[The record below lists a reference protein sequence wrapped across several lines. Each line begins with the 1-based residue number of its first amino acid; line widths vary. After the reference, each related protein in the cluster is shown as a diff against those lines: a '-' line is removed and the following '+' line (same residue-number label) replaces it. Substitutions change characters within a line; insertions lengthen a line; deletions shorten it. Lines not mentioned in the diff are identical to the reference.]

1 MFKRKKENEKVVPA
15 KTNKIA
21 VGLDIGTTK
30 VAACV
35 GQRNKEG
42 NIELLGYGDH
52 TSLGVQRGQVINI
65 VQTVEAINHAI
76 KQANNTSGVMI
87 DTVVVGI
94 AGQHINSFQMQG
106 EIKRR
111 DAESEVTKEDV
122 KMLIEDMF
130 KLTVK
135 PGIQIIDA
143 IPQEFFVDDYCDLK
157 DPIGVLG
164 TQLGSVFN
172 IITGNSQHIKNIARC
187 VQKCNLK
194 MEGLVLEPI
203 ASSEVVLDPK
213 EKESGVALVDIG
225 GGTTDIAVFYNGLLR
240 HSAVIPIGADVITDD
255 IKTVFKGM
263 IKENAEA
270 IKLKYGSCI
279 PDKSKPDH
287 IISVPGIRGRPPIN
301 IQQIELSEVIKAR
314 VDEII
319 NRIMGEIKHS
329 DYLKKLGCGMVI
341 TGGGSL
347 LNSLK
352 EFTEYKTGMTV
363 RIGNPEEKIIHTQDS
378 KINNPMYSTALGLM
392 VMGIEKEEEDFEAQ
406 EETESKEV
414 SKVKKEKK
422 LKVPVKK
429 KEPSSGTKYNTWE
442 KVKSLV
448 ESLLEEDTDMHDDDD
463 DFDN

>member
-1 MFKRKKENEKVVPA
+1 MFKRKKEKETVSTT

-30 VAACV
+30 IAVCV

-42 NIELLGYGDH
+42 NIELLGYGEH
-52 TSLGVQRGQVINI
+52 ISLGVQRGQVINI
-65 VQTVEAINHAI
+65 IRTVEAINHAI
-76 KQANNTSGVMI
+76 KEAKTTSGVSI

-94 AGQHINSFQMQG
+94 AGQHINSFRAEG

-111 DAESEVTKEDV
+111 NADTEVTKDDV
-122 KMLIEDMF
+122 KMLIDDMF
-130 KLTVK
+130 KLALK

-143 IPQEFFVDDYCDLK
+143 IPQEFFVDDYRDLK
-157 DPIGVLG
+157 DAVGVLG

-172 IITGNSQHIKNIARC
+172 VITGNSQHIKNIARC
-187 VQKCNLK
+187 VQQSNLK

-240 HSAVIPIGADVITDD
+240 HSAVIPIGGDVITDD
-255 IKTVFKGM
+255 IKAVFKGM

-301 IQQIELSEVIKAR
+301 IQQVELSEVINAR
-314 VDEII
+314 VSEII
-319 NRIMGEIKHS
+319 DRIMAEIKHS
-329 DYLKKLGCGMVI
+329 DYLKKLGCGMVL

-347 LNSLK
+347 LQLLK
-352 EFTEYKTGMTV
+352 EFVEYKTGMSV
-363 RIGNPEEKIIHTQDS
+363 RIGNPEEKIIHKQDS
-378 KINNPMYSTALGLM
+378 KINSPMYSTALGLM
-392 VMGIEKEEEDFEAQ
+392 VMGIEKDEEDLEQ
-406 EETESKEV
+406 EQEIKEV
-414 SKVKKEKK
+414 PKIKKEKIDK
-422 LKVPVKK
+422 IVKEK
-429 KEPSSGTKYNTWE
+429 SEAGPRTKYFSWE
-442 KVKSLV
+442 KVKNLV
-448 ESLLEEDTDMHDDDD
+448 EALLEEDNEDDDE
-463 DFDN
+463 FNN

>member
-1 MFKRKKENEKVVPA
+1 MFKRKKEKEVVITA
-15 KTNKIA
+15 KTKTIA

-30 VAACV
+30 IAACV
-35 GQRNKEG
+35 GQRNNDG
-42 NIELLGYGDH
+42 NIELLGYGEYI
-52 TSLGVQRGQVINI
+52 SLGVQRGQVINI
-65 VQTVEAINHAI
+65 VKTVEAINHAI
-76 KQANNTSGVMI
+76 KQANASSGVLI

-94 AGQHINSFQMQG
+94 AGQHINSFHVEG

-135 PGIQIIDA
+135 PGVQIIDA
-143 IPQEFFVDDYCDLK
+143 IPQEFFVDDYSDLK

-172 IITGNSQHIKNIARC
+172 IVTGNSQHIKNIARC

-225 GGTTDIAVFYNGLLR
+225 GGTSDIAVFYNGILR
-240 HSAVIPIGADVITDD
+240 HSAVIPIGGDVITDD
-255 IKTVFKGM
+255 IKNVFKGL
-263 IKENAEA
+263 IKDNAEV

-301 IQQIELSEVIKAR
+301 IQQMELSAVIEAR
-314 VDEII
+314 V
-319 NRIMGEIKHS
+319 GEIMDRILSEINHS
-329 DYLKKLGCGMVI
+329 DYLKKLGCGIVL
-341 TGGGSL
+341 TGGGAL
-347 LNSLK
+347 LHSIK
-352 EFTEYKTGMTV
+352 EFTEYKTGMSV
-363 RIGNPEEKIIHTQDS
+363 RIGNPEEKIIHKPDS
-378 KINNPMYSTALGLM
+378 KINNPIYATALGLM
-392 VMGIEKEEEDFEAQ
+392 VMGIEKDEEEYIQ
-406 EETESKEV
+406 QKEEIREI
-414 SKVKKEKK
+414 KKPTKDPEKPK
-422 LKVPVKK
+422 PEPKK
-429 KEPSSGTKYNTWE
+429 KESVPRPKYNTWD
-442 KVKSLV
+442 KVKGML
-448 ESLLEEDTDMHDDDD
+448 ESLLEEDVDVDQDD